1 MNRLRQKAPRFKLAG
16 KDYATLR
23 HQILDRD
30 GWKCQ
35 TCGSGLH
42 LQVHHIKSRS
52 DLGNDQPE
60 NLITLC
66 AECHALQHRH
76 RDRRY

>member
-1 MNRLRQKAPRFKLAG
+1 MTRLRQKVPRLKLAQT
-16 KDYATLR
+16 DYDTLR
-23 HQILDRD
+23 HQVLDRD

-35 TCGSGLH
+35 SCGSHSH
-42 LQVHHIKSRS
+42 LQVHHIKHRS
-52 DLGNDQPE
+52 DLGNDQSE

-66 AECHALQHRH
+66 AECHALQHRY